1 MQVLAAP
8 GLKVPMEDKPRNYIT
23 DTSPEGEAGFTVPD
37 TVYYQRRVLEGDL
50 IEVKVKAD
58 PAVEAQGPAG
68 DVAVPDAPAAKKS
81 KGGA

>member
-23 DTSPEGEAGFTVPD
+23 DTPPEGEAGFTVHD
-37 TVYYQRRVLEGDL
+37 TVYYQRRVIEGDL
-50 IEVKVKAD
+50 VEVKAPAEVEAPAEVAD
-58 PAVEAQGPAG
+58 PAQLA
-68 DVAVPDAPAAKKS
+68 APAKKS

>member
-23 DTSPEGEAGFTVPD
+23 DTPPADAAGFTVPD
-37 TVYYQRRVLEGDL
+37 TVYYQRRVIEGDL
-50 IEVKVKAD
+50 VMVPATPGSVSLVDEVK
-58 PAVEAQGPAG
+58 
-68 DVAVPDAPAAKKS
+68 APAKKS